1 MTGLDELPLHRAQ
14 VSVFWGFL
22 GFYFVLRLNLIL
34 YFQPR
39 LVLKP
44 WSPSSLAFQSLGL
57 QVGAIIPNSPLMT
70 GSVCNELKNSSEVR
84 NAGDEKTSQSQGGSV
99 WAPSSPTWNPQV
111 WMLWAGLPS
120 RKEANLLGKVLI
132 TRYLGAVPLH
142 GINLNFKRFRTFV
155 C

>member
-1 MTGLDELPLHRAQ
+1 MSCLYTEPRY
-14 VSVFWGFL
+14 L
-22 GFYFVLRLNLIL
+22 GFGDFLDFIL
-34 YFQPR
+34 FWDWISYCTSSPDW
-39 LVLKP
+39 VLKP
-44 WSPSSLAFQSLGL
+44 WSPSSLAFQGLGL

-111 WMLWAGLPS
+111 WKLWAGLPS

-132 TRYLGAVPLH
+132 IRYLGAVPLH
-142 GINLNFKRFRTFV
+142 GLNINFKRLRTFV